1 MGEFLMNKTICLTF
15 LMVGAGVVSC
25 GKDKKGDPLG
35 LPQVKPPVE
44 RNTPSGLKS
53 SSALRL
59 QTETTPSALST
70 MGSRFFTKGPTS
82 IMEILARIDQS
93 MASLDQRAQEG
104 TGRPPCL
111 DEEAKSWTVNLPGG
125 LTGTYYF
132 QCFEERSSPE
142 TNTSGKTAFGVSGE
156 YAYLVDLQDSTGQ
169 APRTASLVK
178 AKMDGTMTEAW
189 ITMQKF
195 DNSQTVSNDDF
206 FFLNVKADD
215 TSKAF
220 EFSVGGTGKG
230 IGVDCG
236 TQVKSNGTLIYG
248 TGVFAS
254 FGDRGVETCTGVV
267 TAPTTG
273 KSDTNVARAN
283 LCVNA
288 STLTSVA
295 DSQCDSMKSFSVPT
309 LNHLDLKATG
319 KALSSAIID
328 ASITGV
334 STFKPKD

>member
-1 MGEFLMNKTICLTF
+1 MNKGICLKV
-15 LMVGAGVVSC
+15 LVIAVGAASC

-35 LPQVKPPVE
+35 LPAVKPPVE

-53 SSALRL
+53 ASALRL
-59 QTETTPSALST
+59 QAATTPSALST
-70 MGSRFFTKGPTS
+70 MGSRFFTVGPTS
-82 IMEILARIDQS
+82 IMDILNRIDQS

-111 DEEAKSWTVNLPGG
+111 DEAAKSWSVQLPGG

-132 QCFEERSSPE
+132 QCYEERTSTE
-142 TNTSGKTAFGVSGE
+142 TNTKGKTAFGVSGD

-169 APRTASLVK
+169 APRAATLVK

-195 DNSQTVSNDDF
+195 DLSQTVSSEDF

-215 TSKAF
+215 TTKDF

-248 TGVFAS
+248 TGIFAS
-254 FGDRGVETCTGVV
+254 FGDRGVETCSGVV
-267 TAPTTG
+267 TPASKG
-273 KSDTNVARAN
+273 SSDTNVARAN
-283 LCVNA
+283 LCVEA
-288 STLTSVA
+288 SKLTSVA
-295 DSQCDSMKSFSVPT
+295 ESQCDSMKTFTVPALT
-309 LNHLDLKATG
+309 HLDLKAQG

-328 ASITGV
+328 APITGV

>member
-1 MGEFLMNKTICLTF
+1 MKKSVWVSWLVLGC
-15 LMVGAGVVSC
+15 GVMSC

-35 LPQVKPPVE
+35 LPAVKPPVE

-53 SSALRL
+53 GSALML
-59 QTETTPSALST
+59 QAGTPPSALST
-70 MGSRFFTKGPTS
+70 LGSRFFTKGPTS

-104 TGRPPCL
+104 SGRPSCL
-111 DEEAKSWTVNLPGG
+111 EEEAKAWSVELPGG
-125 LTGTYYF
+125 LKGTYYV
-132 QCFEERSSPE
+132 QCYEESTSTEFSS
-142 TNTSGKTAFGVSGE
+142 KRKAAFGVSGE

-169 APRTASLVK
+169 APRAATLVK

-195 DNSQTVSNDDF
+195 DLSQSVSSDDF

-215 TSKAF
+215 TTKAF

-236 TQVKSNGTLIYG
+236 TQVKSNGALIYG
-248 TGVFAS
+248 TGIFAS
-254 FGDRGVETCTGVV
+254 FGDLGGENCSGVV
-267 TAPTTG
+267 SASSTSNS
-273 KSDTNVARAN
+273 KTNAAKVN
-283 LCVNA
+283 LCVDA
-288 STLTSVA
+288 SNLSSVTE
-295 DSQCDSMKSFSVPT
+295 SQCDGMKNFTVPVLT
-309 LNHLDLKATG
+309 HLDLKANG

-328 ASITGV
+328 APINGV